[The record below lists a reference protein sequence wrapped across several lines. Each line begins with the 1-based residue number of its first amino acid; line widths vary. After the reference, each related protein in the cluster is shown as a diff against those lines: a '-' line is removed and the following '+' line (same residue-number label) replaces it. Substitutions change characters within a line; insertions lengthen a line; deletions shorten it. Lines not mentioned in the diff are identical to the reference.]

1 MSSKSEDVRPRAAL
15 CASAAQSSV
24 DKWWLTQKWW
34 FIRKDNKD
42 ETSELQIQHR
52 LKKRASSE
60 CVHSSFVES
69 SINLVPL
76 LILQQ
81 NPPTLTF
88 GPGQRRG
95 IFRFMFYDVVTQG
108 SSQNK
113 TNTLPTIWMV
123 TSCSFCSWLVENS
136 GIEPLTSCMPCKRS
150 PERYRNTPPRKSCVN
165 GYHLALIRYGRQAA
179 HYDTVFR
186 KRFGPSVRK
195 KRKIFIPT
203 WVYSCCVRHEKNR
216 SESCRIVFPH
226 MDVSRMGYG
235 YCNII

>member
-24 DKWWLTQKWW
+24 DKWWFTQKRW

-95 IFRFMFYDVVTQG
+95 IFRFMFYVLCFTMWSRRKVHKTKRTRYLPFEWWLRVRFALDWWRIAG
-108 SSQNK
+108 SNRWPLACHASA
-113 TNTLPTIWMV
+113 LPNHALTHPHAKVREWTI
-123 TSCSFCSWLVENS
+123 F
-136 GIEPLTSCMPCKRS
+136 
-150 PERYRNTPPRKSCVN
+150 
-165 GYHLALIRYGRQAA
+165 
-179 HYDTVFR
+179 
-186 KRFGPSVRK
+186 SVRT
-195 KRKIFIPT
+195 F
-203 WVYSCCVRHEKNR
+203 YFEKGTFSPKSN
-216 SESCRIVFPH
+216 SVA
-226 MDVSRMGYG
+226 
-235 YCNII
+235 

>member
-24 DKWWLTQKWW
+24 DKWWFTQKRW

-88 GPGQRRG
+88 EPGQRRG

-113 TNTLPTIWMV
+113 TNTLPAIWMV

-150 PERYRNTPPRKSCVN
+150 PEPPWN
-165 GYHLALIRYGRQAA
+165 APPE
-179 HYDTVFR
+179 
-186 KRFGPSVRK
+186 KRV
-195 KRKIFIPT
+195 
-203 WVYSCCVRHEKNR
+203 W
-216 SESCRIVFPH
+216 
-226 MDVSRMGYG
+226 MGM
-235 YCNII
+235 IWR